1 MEGDD
6 MKFLLGADIGKRRM
20 LHLEGC
26 PYAKYR
32 YRMLDGLVSDSQIIS
47 ALGASLTWTSGCS
60 HCMPKLS
67 RKIDEAR
74 HYPHAA

>member
-1 MEGDD
+1 MEGVG
-6 MKFLLGADIGKRRM
+6 MKYLLGADIGKRRM

-32 YRMLDGLVSDSQIIS
+32 YRLLDGLVSDTQIIT
-47 ALGASLTWTSGCS
+47 ALGASLTWTTGCS

-67 RKIDEAR
+67 RKIDDAR